1 VYNDRSALIVTL
13 QSENPVR
20 TLIAINYSCDCHC
33 YQHSSQETDLSAST
47 ATVSQTPKKKHRYQ
61 KQLSSIEH
69 ERREK
74 KILHLLTDRNT
85 SLKPAALPEE
95 DSDGMIFDHHF
106 GGFTSRKDV
115 MLIISVGTK
124 HPPGVRVEE
133 RVRDK
138 ARANHAFTMYGELPH
153 QIASLQISRET
164 AADLIVVSSQI
175 QKDINLRDISLKLD
189 IPAMQRPKEYYIKA
203 IANFLKMCGQPG
215 GMYNFSDYQT

>member
-1 VYNDRSALIVTL
+1 MDKEKQQHQNQSSRELNSEKHETIEKEILRMLTKGKTSPQQSSATTL
-13 QSENPVR
+13 
-20 TLIAINYSCDCHC
+20 
-33 YQHSSQETDLSAST
+33 
-47 ATVSQTPKKKHRYQ
+47 
-61 KQLSSIEH
+61 LSS
-69 ERREK
+69 
-74 KILHLLTDRNT
+74 
-85 SLKPAALPEE
+85 LPEE
-95 DSDGMIFDHHF
+95 DSKGMIFHPMY
-106 GGFTSRKDV
+106 GGLTSRRDI
-115 MLIISVGTK
+115 MMIISVGTK